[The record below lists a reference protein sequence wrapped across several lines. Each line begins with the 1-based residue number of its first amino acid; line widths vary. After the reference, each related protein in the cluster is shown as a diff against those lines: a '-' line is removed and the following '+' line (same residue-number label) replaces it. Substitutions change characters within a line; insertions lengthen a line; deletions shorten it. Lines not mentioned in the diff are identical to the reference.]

1 MDVFYGFLCFVGII
15 IVFVVVTRYL
25 GRSASKSSPSTPST
39 PPTPSED
46 LLPNG
51 YTRADYHH
59 AGVPDSAIDL
69 WGLDQPNAPG
79 PHSAGFAI
87 GDMADG
93 KFDGKFDL

>member
-39 PPTPSED
+39 PSED

-69 WGLDQPNAPG
+69 WGLGQPNTPG